1 MTAGRYLA
9 IPRQW
14 WGLMSRPV
22 RLLATDLEAVEAA
35 ISAGGG
41 VLAELPAGTTI
52 AVRPNPQGTWAG
64 VLENRVPGAV
74 YWWQRAIT
82 PTTNAPVP
90 TAGDGFVV
98 GDMVDGLGGGGEPT
112 VTDLTTVY
120 NNEAKA

>member
-1 MTAGRYLA
+1 MTAGRYQA

-22 RLLATDLEAVEAA
+22 RLLATDLEAVEET

-74 YWWQRAIT
+74 YWWQRSIT
-82 PTTNAPVP
+82 STTNAPVP

-112 VTDLTTVY
+112 VTDLTAVY
-120 NNEAKA
+120 NEAKA